1 MSHTLLVRLLTL
13 LALEMELNH
22 TGGSVESYDKKNA
35 Y

>member
-1 MSHTLLVRLLTL
+1 MSHPLLVGLLTL

-22 TGGSVESYDKKNA
+22 TGGSAESYEKKNA